1 MDKHAGILC
10 INKTY
15 GRTENGKRLLYKCI
29 PDDSTL
35 PPILVPYQIQ
45 MSFSKSHKNKY
56 ILFRCEKW
64 NVECPR
70 GEIADTIGDVDSAEA
85 FNEYQVCRKRLN
97 VSLTGFTNVVKQRL
111 RLLPPPAE
119 ATTREDNE
127 WNLISKIM
135 ASFPSIVDQRN
146 YDVFTIDP
154 SSCTDYDDAF
164 STQIMGN
171 AVIVNVYISNV
182 FLWMEIFQLWEHI
195 TDRVST
201 IYLPD
206 KKRPMLPD
214 LLSERLCSLQAGKN
228 RVAFVMSVKYDIH
241 SGKQLSAPTF
251 LNALINV
258 SKNYSYDDPQLERNK
273 TYNRLRNITGHTDSH
288 DVVAW
293 WMIKMNEECARELAE
308 KGSGIFRTQAST
320 NVSTE
325 PLSKEPMSKEST
337 DSLSKSESIDSLPE
351 AVQRWMKTDGES
363 SAAKYSNISS
373 THAGLGLRHYSHI
386 TSPIRRISDIIN
398 QTLFMRDVLEKPI
411 SGGACAFI
419 AKWMEK
425 LEFMNESM
433 RKIRRVQMDCELLE
447 LCNRDALKT
456 NTTYIGMPIAS
467 ERAGEYTIYIE
478 KLKLITYMK
487 TPASLPLFAKTR
499 FQVFVFNDEARLCRK
514 IRICLNNDDVI

>member
-64 NVECPR
+64 NAECPR

-97 VSLTGFTNVVKQRL
+97 ISLTGFTNVVKQRL

-119 ATTREDNE
+119 ATSEDNE

-135 ASFPSIVDQRN
+135 TSFPSIVDQCN

-241 SGKQLSAPTF
+241 TGKQLSAPTF
-251 LNALINV
+251 LNAIINV

-320 NVSTE
+320 NVSKEPLSKE
-325 PLSKEPMSKEST
+325 PLSKEPMST
-337 DSLSKSESIDSLPE
+337 DSLPE

-363 SAAKYSNISS
+363 SAAKYSNTSS
-373 THAGLGLRHYSHI
+373 THAGLGLQHYSHI

-398 QTLFMRDVLEKPI
+398 QTLFMRDVLGESI

-419 AKWMEK
+419 AKWMDK
-425 LEFMNESM
+425 LDFMNESM
-433 RKIRRVQMDCELLE
+433 RKIRRVQMDCELLD

-456 NTTYIGMPIAS
+456 NTAYIGMPIAS
-467 ERAGEYTIYIE
+467 EHAGEYTIYIE

-514 IRICLNNDDVI
+514 IRICLDNDHSI

>member
-64 NVECPR
+64 NLECPR
-70 GEIADTIGDVDSAEA
+70 GEITDTIGDVDSAEA

-119 ATTREDNE
+119 ATAREDNE

-135 ASFPSIVDQRN
+135 SSFPSIVDQRN

-228 RVAFVMSVKYDIH
+228 RVAFVMSVKYDIRT
-241 SGKQLSAPTF
+241 GKQLSAPTF
-251 LNALINV
+251 SNALINV

-273 TYNRLRNITGHTDSH
+273 AYSRLRNITGHADSH

-320 NVSTE
+320 NVS
-325 PLSKEPMSKEST
+325 KEPMSKEPLST
-337 DSLSKSESIDSLPE
+337 DYLPE

-363 SAAKYSNISS
+363 SAAKYSITSS
-373 THAGLGLRHYSHI
+373 THAGLDLRHYSHI

-398 QTLFMRDVLEKPI
+398 QTLFMRDVLGNSI

-419 AKWMEK
+419 AKWMDK

-433 RKIRRVQMDCELLE
+433 RKIRRVQMDCELLD

-487 TPASLPLFAKTR
+487 TPVSLPLFAKTS

-514 IRICLNNDDVI
+514 IRICLDNDDAI

>member
-1 MDKHAGILC
+1 
-10 INKTY
+10 
-15 GRTENGKRLLYKCI
+15 
-29 PDDSTL
+29 
-35 PPILVPYQIQ
+35 

-64 NVECPR
+64 NEECPR

-97 VSLTGFTNVVKQRL
+97 VSLTGFTNIVKQRL
-111 RLLPPPAE
+111 RLLPPIIEP
-119 ATTREDNE
+119 TTSEDNE

-241 SGKQLSAPTF
+241 TGKQLSAPTF

-273 TYNRLRNITGHTDSH
+273 TYNRLRNITGHADSH

-293 WMIKMNEECARELAE
+293 LMIKMNEECARELAE

-320 NVSTE
+320 NVLTE
-325 PLSKEPMSKEST
+325 PLSKEP
-337 DSLSKSESIDSLPE
+337 LPE

-363 SAAKYSNISS
+363 SAAKYSNTSS
-373 THAGLGLRHYSHI
+373 IHAGLGLKHYLHI
-386 TSPIRRISDIIN
+386 TSPIRRIADIIN
-398 QTLFMRDVLEKPI
+398 QTLFMRDVLGKSI

-419 AKWMEK
+419 AKWMDK

-456 NTTYIGMPIAS
+456 NTTYIGMPISS

-487 TPASLPLFAKTR
+487 TPASLPLFVNTS

-514 IRICLNNDDVI
+514 IRICLDNVDAI

>member
-1 MDKHAGILC
+1 
-10 INKTY
+10 
-15 GRTENGKRLLYKCI
+15 
-29 PDDSTL
+29 
-35 PPILVPYQIQ
+35 
-45 MSFSKSHKNKY
+45 
-56 ILFRCEKW
+56 
-64 NVECPR
+64 
-70 GEIADTIGDVDSAEA
+70 
-85 FNEYQVCRKRLN
+85 
-97 VSLTGFTNVVKQRL
+97 
-111 RLLPPPAE
+111 
-119 ATTREDNE
+119 
-127 WNLISKIM
+127 
-135 ASFPSIVDQRN
+135 
-146 YDVFTIDP
+146 
-154 SSCTDYDDAF
+154 
-164 STQIMGN
+164 
-171 AVIVNVYISNV
+171 
-182 FLWMEIFQLWEHI
+182 
-195 TDRVST
+195 
-201 IYLPD
+201 
-206 KKRPMLPD
+206 MLPD

-320 NVSTE
+320 NVS
-325 PLSKEPMSKEST
+325 KEPMYMEPMST
-337 DSLSKSESIDSLPE
+337 DSLPE

-363 SAAKYSNISS
+363 CAAKYSITSS
-373 THAGLGLRHYSHI
+373 THAGLGLQHYSHI

-398 QTLFMRDVLEKPI
+398 QTLFMRDVLGKSI

-419 AKWMEK
+419 AKWTEK
-425 LEFMNESM
+425 LDFMNESM
-433 RKIRRVQMDCELLE
+433 RKIRRVQMDCELLD

-456 NTTYIGMPIAS
+456 NTAYIGMPIAS

-487 TPASLPLFAKTR
+487 TPASLPLFVKTR

-514 IRICLNNDDVI
+514 IRICLDSDDAI

>member
-56 ILFRCEKW
+56 ILFRC
-64 NVECPR
+64 VAECPR

-111 RLLPPPAE
+111 RLLPPLIEP
-119 ATTREDNE
+119 TTSEDNE

-228 RVAFVMSVKYDIH
+228 RVAFIMSVKYDIH
-241 SGKQLSAPTF
+241 TGKQLSAPTF

-273 TYNRLRNITGHTDSH
+273 TYNRLRNITGHADSH

-308 KGSGIFRTQAST
+308 KGSGIFRTQGST
-320 NVSTE
+320 NV
-325 PLSKEPMSKEST
+325 SKEPMSKEPLAKEST
-337 DSLSKSESIDSLPE
+337 DSLSKSESVDSLPE

-363 SAAKYSNISS
+363 SAAKYSNTSS

-398 QTLFMRDVLEKPI
+398 QTIFMRDVLDKPI

-419 AKWMEK
+419 AKWMDK
-425 LEFMNESM
+425 LDFMNESM

-447 LCNRDALKT
+447 LCNRDALKP
-456 NTTYIGMPIAS
+456 NTSYIGMPIAS

-487 TPASLPLFAKTR
+487 TPASLPLFAKTS
-499 FQVFVFNDEARLCRK
+499 FQVFVFNDEARLCKK
-514 IRICLNNDDVI
+514 IRICLDNDHAI

>member
-56 ILFRCEKW
+56 ILFRCEKC
-64 NVECPR
+64 NLECPR

-97 VSLTGFTNVVKQRL
+97 VSLTGFTNIVKQRL
-111 RLLPPPAE
+111 RLLPPLIEP
-119 ATTREDNE
+119 TTSEDNE

-241 SGKQLSAPTF
+241 TGKQLSAPTF

-273 TYNRLRNITGHTDSH
+273 TYNRLRNITGHADSH

-320 NVSTE
+320 NVYKE
-325 PLSKEPMSKEST
+325 PLSKEPLSKEP
-337 DSLSKSESIDSLPE
+337 LSKKPLSTDSLPE

-363 SAAKYSNISS
+363 SAAKYSNTSS
-373 THAGLGLRHYSHI
+373 IHAGLGLKHYSHI
-386 TSPIRRISDIIN
+386 TSPIRRIADIIN
-398 QTLFMRDVLEKPI
+398 QTLFMRDVLGKSI

-419 AKWMEK
+419 AKWMDK
-425 LEFMNESM
+425 LDFMNESM

-487 TPASLPLFAKTR
+487 TPASLPLFVNTS
-499 FQVFVFNDEARLCRK
+499 FQVFVFNDEARLCKK
-514 IRICLNNDDVI
+514 IRICLDNHDAI

>member
-29 PDDSTL
+29 PDDHTK

-45 MSFSKSHKNKY
+45 ISFSKSHKNKY
-56 ILFRCEKW
+56 ILFRCENW
-64 NVECPR
+64 DSEYPR

-111 RLLPPPAE
+111 RLLPPLIE
-119 ATTREDNE
+119 LTTSEDNE

-135 ASFPSIVDQRN
+135 SSFPSIVDQRN

-164 STQIMGN
+164 SAQIIGN
-171 AVIVNVYISNV
+171 AIVVNVYISNV

-228 RVAFVMSVKYDIH
+228 RVVFVMSVKYDIH

-251 LNALINV
+251 SNALINV

-273 TYNRLRNITGHTDSH
+273 IYDKLRNITGHTDSH

-308 KGSGIFRTQAST
+308 KGTGIFRTQSST
-320 NVSTE
+320 NPTTE
-325 PLSKEPMSKEST
+325 PVPA
-337 DSLSKSESIDSLPE
+337 DSLPE

-363 SAAKYSNISS
+363 SAAKYSNTSS

-398 QTLFMRDVLEKPI
+398 QTLFMRDVLGKSI
-411 SGGACAFI
+411 SSGACAFI
-419 AKWMEK
+419 MKWMDK
-425 LEFMNESM
+425 LVFMNEST
-433 RKIRRVQMDCELLE
+433 RNIRRVQMDCELLD
-447 LCNRDALKT
+447 LCNQDALKT

-487 TPASLPLFAKTR
+487 TSVSLPLFANTR

-514 IRICLNNDDVI
+514 IRICLDTDII

>member
-35 PPILVPYQIQ
+35 SPILVPYQIQ

-56 ILFRCEKW
+56 ILFRYI
-64 NVECPR
+64 VECPH
-70 GEIADTIGDVDSAEA
+70 GEITDTIGDVDSAEA

-111 RLLPPPAE
+111 RLLPPLAE
-119 ATTREDNE
+119 ATSEDNE

-164 STQIMGN
+164 STQVMGN

-182 FLWMEIFQLWEHI
+182 FLWMEIFNLWEHI

-228 RVAFVMSVKYDIH
+228 RVAFVMSLKYDIH
-241 SGKQLSAPTF
+241 TGKQLYAPTF
-251 LNALINV
+251 SNALIKV
-258 SKNYSYDDPQLERNK
+258 SKNYSYDDPQLEQNK
-273 TYNRLRNITGHTDSH
+273 TYSRLRNITGHTDSH

-320 NVSTE
+320 NPTTE
-325 PLSKEPMSKEST
+325 PLSK
-337 DSLSKSESIDSLPE
+337 SESPDSLPD
-351 AVQRWMKTDGES
+351 AVQRWMKIDGES
-363 SAAKYSNISS
+363 SAAKYSIISS
-373 THAGLGLRHYSHI
+373 THAGLGIRHYSHI

-398 QTLFMRDVLEKPI
+398 QTLFMRDVLGNSI
-411 SGGACAFI
+411 SSGACAFI
-419 AKWMEK
+419 AKWMDK

-433 RKIRRVQMDCELLE
+433 RKIRRVQMDCELLD
-447 LCNRDALKT
+447 LCNKDALKT

-487 TPASLPLFAKTR
+487 TPASLPLFAKTS

-514 IRICLNNDDVI
+514 IRICLDTDTI